1 MPKRHMEA
9 IWNMN
14 FKLFTN
20 NKESK
25 NEKKQIWMYAL
36 ILFTGAFIVLLLT
49 AYSQVKFQNN
59 ISEYQNKLSSQEKA
73 KINAVTD
80 FNSAVKENKRL
91 KSEIDAL
98 RNKLLQSEQQLAA
111 EEEKSSDIQIQYKN
125 ATGAA
130 DLLMKAQ
137 DDYIKEDYISCAVNL
152 KFNINT
158 AYLSNSALQLYNEL
172 AKESYSKASLL
183 LYREGYGNYRKKN
196 YSEAILNLSR
206 AIEFSEKNEYYVDD
220 AYYYMA
226 NSYYKISNIDGVKKT
241 IGEFFINCPKSS
253 FTKDM
258 KALNKKVME

>member
-1 MPKRHMEA
+1 MPIRHMEA
-9 IWNMN
+9 ILNMN
-14 FKLFTN
+14 FKFTN
-20 NKESK
+20 HKESK

-98 RNKLLQSEQQLAA
+98 RNKLVQSEQQLAT
-111 EEEKSSDIQIQYKN
+111 EEEKSSDLQTNYN
-125 ATGAA
+125 NTTGAA
-130 DLLMKAQ
+130 DLLIKAQ
-137 DDYIKEDYISCAVNL
+137 ADYIKEDYITCAVNL

-158 AYLSNSALQLYNEL
+158 TYLSSSALQLYNEL
-172 AKESYSKASLL
+172 ASNSYSKASLL
-183 LYREGYGNYRKKN
+183 LYREGYGNYKNKN
-196 YSEAILNLSR
+196 YSEAILNFSR

-226 NSYYKISNIDGVKKT
+226 NSYYKTSNFNGVKKT
-241 IGEFFINCPKSS
+241 LGEFFINCPRSS

-258 KALNKKVME
+258 KILSKKVAG